1 MYGCPPFLQDHRK
14 ACELY
19 KCASYFKVNS
29 LQKFCRQF
37 INELEVTPSNVFDIL
52 DASNYMGNK
61 SRIDVCLKL
70 IQENT
75 KEVMETFDLS
85 GISSSTLETFLN
97 LPKMSLSGEYE
108 LLLWVYSWAKN
119 KYEES
124 NRYSNIRKVLEP
136 FLPKLH
142 FLALSNEEFTKLCL
156 EWPDFFSDRE
166 IISIFM
172 NIGVR
177 GSKKMPDWYD
187 ENIPF
192 RIYNESSATGK
203 IETPEKAETP
213 EKTETPEKVAEILKF
228 LIVV

>member
-1 MYGCPPFLQDHRK
+1 MYGCHPYLQDHRK

-19 KCASYFKVNS
+19 KCASNFQVNS
-29 LQKFCRQF
+29 LQKYCRQF
-37 INELEVTPSNVFDIL
+37 INELEVTTSNVFDIL

-70 IQENT
+70 IQEKT

-108 LLLWVYSWAKN
+108 LLQWVYSWAKK

-142 FLALSNEEFTKLCL
+142 FLALSNKEFTKLLL
-156 EWPDFFSDRE
+156 EWPNFFSNCE

-177 GSKKMPDWYD
+177 GSKEMPDWYD

-192 RIYNESSATGK
+192 RIYNKSN
-203 IETPEKAETP
+203 ETCKTETLEKAEMQ
-213 EKTETPEKVAEILKF
+213 EIISDLKS
-228 LIVV
+228 LNVI